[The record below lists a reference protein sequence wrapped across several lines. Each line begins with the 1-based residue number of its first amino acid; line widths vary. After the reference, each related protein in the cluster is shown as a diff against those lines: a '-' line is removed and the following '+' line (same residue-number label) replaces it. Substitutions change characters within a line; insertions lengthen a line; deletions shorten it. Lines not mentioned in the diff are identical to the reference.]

1 MLELATLRSPKM
13 ILHNQSHVS
22 IYQVNKSFYQTLSLI
37 FESRI
42 IIKKNSRLGA
52 WIFAQ
57 SSGNCLGPWIGGILV
72 EYLQNSPFFNPAN
85 LDPAN
90 SDYGFRATTLI
101 FLCVLNIP
109 MFLIDSYSLFRKWL
123 RDQRSEIRRQGYES
137 INCN

>member
-1 MLELATLRSPKM
+1 M
-13 ILHNQSHVS
+13 
-22 IYQVNKSFYQTLSLI
+22 SLI
-37 FESRI
+37 LESRI
-42 IIKKNSRLGA
+42 SHFFSRLGA